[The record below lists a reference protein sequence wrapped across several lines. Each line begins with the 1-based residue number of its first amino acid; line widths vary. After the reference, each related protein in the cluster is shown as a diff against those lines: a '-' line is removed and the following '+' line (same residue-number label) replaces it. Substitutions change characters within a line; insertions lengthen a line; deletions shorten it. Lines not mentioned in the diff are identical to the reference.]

1 MKKANL
7 VIGVILLII
16 IFASIFF
23 GIFADWLWFSS
34 IGYQS
39 VYAKILL
46 TSVEIGIVAFVV
58 FFLFAFTVMKLSS
71 RAAAGRGKRKAHKH
85 PINDPRSKALHLVAA
100 IIGLAIAASVGSQW
114 QTVLKYMNYS
124 AFGAKDAV
132 FGLDIGFYV
141 FTLPFYSL
149 ILNFLLAMF
158 VLSAILAVAS
168 YVSHSIGFKME
179 MIETEEENQKPDF
192 FGGTFGSAGS
202 HKHVKMKW
210 SGSWQRFVPV
220 ISVLLFLI
228 FAVIAGQIWLAQYGL
243 LYASGGAVYGA
254 GYTDVNITLPL
265 ITILSVVSF
274 VIALLFLANIR
285 IKKARFI
292 RDGIVAFIVIAVL
305 GVIITG
311 AVQALIVRP
320 NEFNLEQPFIER
332 NIQATLAAY
341 GLDDIRE
348 TAFPVTYNLT
358 GQDIQDNPG
367 TIGNIRIWDW
377 RPLKQ
382 TYSQL
387 QLFRTYYDFK
397 DVDIDRYMVDGEL
410 RQVMMSPREM
420 NPSGLQSQ
428 AQTWVNQHLVYTHGY
443 GVVMNPVDQ
452 VSSEG
457 LPVFFMKDIPV
468 NSDHIDLDQ
477 PRLYYSESPGRSS
490 DYVIT
495 GTDTDELDYPSGDQN
510 IYAPYEGTGG
520 VQLSD
525 FLRRLTYAVRF
536 RSIELLVSGSI
547 TPESRLLMYRNVAD
561 RVSTIAPFLQFDD
574 DPYIVVSDGKLYW
587 VIDAYTITDKY
598 PYSQPVWYTSDDDDG
613 TLNYIRNSVKVVV
626 DAYNGDVSY
635 YVIDNSDPMISAYM
649 KMFPD
654 LFRPFNDMPGGLK
667 SHIRY
672 PEDMFDVQ
680 AAIYSTYHMKDPR
693 VFYNKEDVWVI
704 PDEIYRGSRQK
715 VIPYYIIMSLPEE
728 EGEQTQVSPA
738 SNQGREEFILMIPFT
753 PKGKQNMIGW
763 MAARSDE
770 PNYGKLVVY
779 QFSKQQL
786 TYGPMQIEARIDQD
800 PDISQLITLWSQS
813 GSDVLRG
820 NTLIIPIEDSIL
832 YIEPLYLEATEEGT
846 LPQLQRVIVSYGD
859 RLTMQNSLDEALD
872 VLFGSGTG
880 IPGKPTTPGEP
891 SEPGIGLPET
901 AEEKLAAIADLF
913 NKAQAALS
921 GGDLGLYQQYID
933 EIGELANN

>member
-1 MKKANL
+1 MRMVNL
-7 VIGVILLII
+7 IIGIILLII
-16 IFASIFF
+16 ISASIFF
-23 GIFADWLWFSS
+23 GIFADWIWFSS
-34 IGYQS
+34 VGYQA
-39 VYAKILL
+39 VYAEILL
-46 TSVEIGIVAFVV
+46 TSIELGIIAFVV
-58 FFLFAFTVMKLSS
+58 FFLFSFAVMRLSA
-71 RAAAGRGKRKAHKH
+71 RAAAGKGRKKGRKH
-85 PINDPRSKALHLVAA
+85 AQADPRTRALYIVSG

-114 QTVLKYMNYS
+114 QTVLKYMNS
-124 AFGAKDAV
+124 AAFGASDAV

-179 MIETEEENQKPDF
+179 MVETEEEQKTDF
-192 FGGTFGSAGS
+192 FGGTFGSSGP
-202 HKHVKMKW
+202 HKQVKMKW
-210 SGSWQRFVPV
+210 SGSWQRFVPI

-265 ITILSVVSF
+265 LTVLSVVSF
-274 VIALLFLANIR
+274 VIALLFLGNIR

-292 RDGIVAFIVIAVL
+292 RDGVVAFVVIAVL

-311 AVQALIVRP
+311 AVQALVVRP

-358 GQDIQDNPG
+358 SRDIQNNPG

-387 QLFRTYYDFK
+387 QLFRTYYDFR
-397 DVDIDRYMVDGEL
+397 DVDIDRYMIDGEL
-410 RQVMMSPREM
+410 RQVMMSAREM
-420 NPSGLQSQ
+420 NPSGLQRQ

-457 LPVFFMKDIPV
+457 LPVFLMKDIPV
-468 NSDHIDLDQ
+468 SSDYIDLEQ
-477 PRLYYSESPGRSS
+477 PRLYYSEGPGRSS

-495 GTDTDELDYPSGDQN
+495 GTDTDELDFPSGDQN
-510 IYAPYEGTGG
+510 IYTPYAGTGG
-520 VQLSD
+520 VQMSD
-525 FLRRLTYAVRF
+525 FLMRLTFAIRF

-547 TPESRLLMYRNVAD
+547 QPGSKLLMNRNVAD
-561 RVSTIAPFLQFDD
+561 RASTIAPFLLYDD
-574 DPYIVVSDGKLYW
+574 DPYIVVSDGRLYW
-587 VIDAYTITDKY
+587 IIDAYTVTDKY
-598 PYSQPVWYTSDDDDG
+598 PYSQPVWYTADDDDG

-635 YVIDNSDPMISAYM
+635 YVVDDTDPMVNAYQ
-649 KMFPD
+649 KMFPA
-654 LFRPFNDMPGGLK
+654 LFRPFSDMPDSLK
-667 SHIRY
+667 SHVRY
-672 PEDMFDVQ
+672 PEDLFDVQ

-693 VFYNKEDVWVI
+693 VFYNKEDVWVV

-728 EGEQTQVSPA
+728 D
-738 SNQGREEFILMIPFT
+738 NEEFILMIPFT

-763 MAARSDE
+763 MAARSDQ

-779 QFSKQQL
+779 QFSKQEL

-859 RLTMQNSLDEALD
+859 RLTMQDSLDEALD
-872 VLFGSGTG
+872 VLFGTGTSA
-880 IPGKPTTPGEP
+880 KPSVPGEP
-891 SEPGIGLPET
+891 GTGEPPIQLPGT
-901 AEEKLAAIADLF
+901 AEEKLAEIADLF
-913 NKAQAALS
+913 NKAQDALAD
-921 GGDLGLYQQYID
+921 GNLGLYQQYID
-933 EIGELANN
+933 EIGVLAAVSN